1 MDRTSLDW
9 AHLFKNGLSAV
20 IKLPGVMMPFLI
32 RSSVLNAVVTSAV
45 HSYTD
50 MYLLKL
56 MF

>member
-9 AHLFKNGLSAV
+9 ARLFKNGLSAV
-20 IKLPGVMMPFLI
+20 IKLPGV
-32 RSSVLNAVVTSAV
+32 LNAVVTSAV

-50 MYLLKL
+50 VFKQ

>member
-32 RSSVLNAVVTSAV
+32 VSVLNAVVTSFI
-45 HSYTD
+45 TD
-50 MYLLKL
+50 VFKQ